1 MTSNRSGI
9 LPSSEIRFFKIIVHT
24 TIQIGKLMIPKEFT
38 RKHGASLS
46 NPMFLKL
53 PDGIE
58 WEFSWTKEGAHNVW
72 LEKGWKE
79 FVTYYSLGHGH
90 LLVFK
95 YQQTCKLEVNIF
107 DESGVEINYPSNNTQ
122 NHSAENLFEVS
133 PTIPS
138 YPGTS
143 KKQRSRIGVV
153 GESSNLPQQVC
164 QENSSGAISSE
175 TPSFM
180 VVMKESYVNGYLL
193 VIPSIFAK
201 KYLKKEGIHD
211 VLLRVLDGR
220 TWHVSLKDGKFRKGW
235 KDFASDNRLNI
246 GDICTFDLTESQ
258 ACTNCVSRRYLRTS
272 EVVMLQFGNKTW
284 EIGLGGAIQTKMS
297 NGWSQFAKECKVRHG
312 DVCVFELINIKDAVL
327 DVHIFRGQS

>member
-1 MTSNRSGI
+1 
-9 LPSSEIRFFKIIVHT
+9 
-24 TIQIGKLMIPKEFT
+24 MIPKEFT

-164 QENSSGAISSE
+164 QGNSFVELFDKE
-175 TPSFM
+175 T
-180 VVMKESYVNGYLL
+180 
-193 VIPSIFAK
+193 
-201 KYLKKEGIHD
+201 
-211 VLLRVLDGR
+211 LD
-220 TWHVSLKDGKFRKGW
+220 
-235 KDFASDNRLNI
+235 
-246 GDICTFDLTESQ
+246 
-258 ACTNCVSRRYLRTS
+258 
-272 EVVMLQFGNKTW
+272 
-284 EIGLGGAIQTKMS
+284 
-297 NGWSQFAKECKVRHG
+297 
-312 DVCVFELINIKDAVL
+312 
-327 DVHIFRGQS
+327 